1 MTAAYDSEIFEK
13 IFSRFGFDQTVP
25 MWKLIVV
32 MLLRLVVS
40 RHSIIITS
48 GQRLHNVFF
57 PFYFPFPNRRFF
69 FFKILKFST
78 YCTNIRFTGTM
89 TVKSLA
95 HLATLFNN

>member
-69 FFKILKFST
+69 FQNPEIFNLLYEYQVYGYHDCQKFSPFG
-78 YCTNIRFTGTM
+78 YII
-89 TVKSLA
+89 
-95 HLATLFNN
+95 